1 MQISLRSYL
10 AAGSAAVVG
19 ASAIALT
26 PVLSQPMSVP
36 TLPAA
41 ATANIALS
49 AGVSDLVTYA
59 QSVLGGTIGA
69 AQQDIGSIIGQVAG
83 YQDDVVLFVNTVV
96 GGLVSIGQ
104 QSIGAM
110 IPAIALAGVQLIPN
124 VVTQGFRPALAAFQ
138 SSVMAAINIPVTA
151 IGGAVQAIVG
161 IVQAAVGGLVSGLSA
176 VSQAIPAYS
185 AVLGATFNQTF
196 AAAGAAVQNSF
207 GTGAAI
213 GAVVNGLLGPN
224 GVAGTAVK
232 LTLGH
237 GVTSTAGVLGIT
249 AYPANTPVPVPS
261 LRDSVLG
268 AVEQTGAGIYQAV
281 SGALSA
287 PGAASRKG
295 RAASSV
301 RAAASV
307 AAPAAAVA
315 SGSSVKSAKHGV
327 TRRAARTN

>member
-26 PVLSQPMSVP
+26 PVISQPMSVP

-49 AGVSDLVTYA
+49 AGVSDLVAYA
-59 QSVLGGTIGA
+59 QTVLGGTVQA
-69 AQQDIGSIIGQVAG
+69 AQADIGSIIGQVAS

-124 VVTQGFRPALAAFQ
+124 VVTQGFKPALAAFQ

-185 AVLGATFNQTF
+185 AVLGATFSQTF

-249 AYPANTPVPVPS
+249 AYPANTPIPVPS

-268 AVEQTGAGIYQAV
+268 AVEATGAGIYQAV
-281 SGALSA
+281 NGALAA
-287 PGAASRKG
+287 PAASRKA
-295 RAASSV
+295 RAAS
-301 RAAASV
+301 SV

-315 SGSSVKSAKHGV
+315 AGSSAKSAKHGV

>member
-26 PVLSQPMSVP
+26 PVISQPMSVP

-49 AGVSDLVTYA
+49 AGVSDLLPAVQA
-59 QSVLGGTIGA
+59 VLGQTIGA
-69 AQQDIGSIIGQVAG
+69 AQQDIGSIIAQVAG

-124 VVTQGFRPALAAFQ
+124 VVTQGVGPALATFQ
-138 SSVMAAINIPVTA
+138 ASVMTAINGPVAA
-151 IGGAVQAIVG
+151 IGGAVQAVIS
-161 IVQAAVGGLVSGLSA
+161 IVQGAVNGLVSGLGA
-176 VSQAIPAYS
+176 ISQLVPAYS
-185 AVLGATFNQTF
+185 AVLGATFSQTF
-196 AAAGAAVQNSF
+196 AAASAAVQNSF

-213 GAVVNGLLGPN
+213 GAIVNGLLGPN

-232 LTLGH
+232 LTLGV
-237 GVTSTAGVLGIT
+237 GVQTT
-249 AYPANTPVPVPS
+249 PAVVGQNFTVPGTYGTVSFVPS
-261 LRDSVLG
+261 VRS
-268 AVEQTGAGIYQAV
+268 AVFHGIEQTGAGIYAGVQQA
-281 SGALSA
+281 LN
-287 PGAASRKG
+287 PGAHRKA
-295 RAASSV
+295 RAAS
-301 RAAASV
+301 SV
-307 AAPAAAVA
+307 AAPAASVA
-315 SGSSVKSAKHGV
+315 AGSSVKSAKHGV

>member
-26 PVLSQPMSVP
+26 PVISQPMSVP

-41 ATANIALS
+41 ATASIALS
-49 AGVSDLVTYA
+49 AGVSDLLPAV
-59 QSVLGGTIGA
+59 QVVLGQTIGA
-69 AQQDIGSIIGQVAG
+69 AQQDIGSIIAQVAG

-104 QSIGAM
+104 QSIGAA

-124 VVTQGFRPALAAFQ
+124 VVTQGFKGALSTFQ
-138 SSVMAAINIPVTA
+138 SDVMAAINIPVAA

-161 IVQAAVGGLVSGLSA
+161 IVKAAVDGLVRGLST

-185 AVLGATFNQTF
+185 AMLGYKFSQTF
-196 AAAGAAVQNSF
+196 ATAGAAVQNSF

-213 GAVVNGLLGPN
+213 GAVVNGLLGPD

-237 GVTSTAGVLGIT
+237 GVTAPAGVV
-249 AYPANTPVPVPS
+249 AVPQAGPIYLDS

-281 SGALSA
+281 SGALAS

-315 SGSSVKSAKHGV
+315 AGSSTKSAKHGV

>member
-49 AGVSDLVTYA
+49 AGVSDLVAYA
-59 QSVLGGTIGA
+59 QFVLGGTIGA
-69 AQQDIGSIIGQVAG
+69 AQADIGFIIGQVAS

-124 VVTQGFRPALAAFQ
+124 VVTEGVGPALATFQ
-138 SSVMAAINIPVTA
+138 ESVMAAINGPVAA
-151 IGGAVQAIVG
+151 IGGAVQAVIG
-161 IVQAAVGGLVSGLSA
+161 IVQGAVSGLVSGLGA
-176 VSQAIPAYS
+176 ISQLVPAYS
-185 AVLGATFNQTF
+185 AVLGATFSQTF
-196 AAAGAAVQNSF
+196 AAASAAVQNDF

-213 GAVVNGLLGPN
+213 RAIVNGLLGPN

-232 LTLGH
+232 LTLGV
-237 GVTSTAGVLGIT
+237 GVQTT
-249 AYPANTPVPVPS
+249 PAVVGPNFTVPGSYGTVSFVPS
-261 LRDSVLG
+261 VRS
-268 AVEQTGAGIYQAV
+268 AVFHGIEQTGAGIYAGV
-281 SGALSA
+281 EHALNPEERA
-287 PGAASRKG
+287 HRKA
-295 RAASSV
+295 RAAS
-301 RAAASV
+301 SV
-307 AAPAAAVA
+307 AAPAASVA
-315 SGSSVKSAKHGV
+315 AGSSVKSAKHGV

>member
-1 MQISLRSYL
+1 MFMQISLRSYL

-26 PVLSQPMSVP
+26 PVISQPMSVP

-41 ATANIALS
+41 ATVNIALS
-49 AGVSDLVTYA
+49 AGVSDLVTA
-59 QSVLGGTIGA
+59 ALGQTIGA
-69 AQQDIGSIIGQVAG
+69 AQADIDGIIGQVAG
-83 YQDDVVLFVNTVV
+83 YPAEIVSFVNEVV

-104 QSIGAM
+104 QSIGAA
-110 IPAIALAGVQLIPN
+110 IPAIALAGVELIPN
-124 VVTQGFRPALAAFQ
+124 VVTQGFKGALSTFQ
-138 SSVMAAINIPVTA
+138 SDVMAAINIPVAA

-161 IVQAAVGGLVSGLSA
+161 IVKAAVDGLVTGLSA
-176 VSQAIPAYS
+176 VSQAIPAFS
-185 AVLGATFNQTF
+185 AVLGYQFSQTF
-196 AAAGAAVQNSF
+196 ATAGAAVSNSF

-213 GAVVNGLLGPN
+213 EAVVNGLLGPD

-237 GVTSTAGVLGIT
+237 GVTAPAGVV
-249 AYPANTPVPVPS
+249 APAGYGPIAVGS

-268 AVEQTGAGIYQAV
+268 AVEQTGAGISLAV
-281 SGALSA
+281 RGALAA

-315 SGSSVKSAKHGV
+315 AGSSVKSAKHGV